1 MSHLVLLD
9 NDAVQALADPAHP
22 KHPRVVSHVQVV
34 ASRKRRA
41 MSITVAVPTAIRVEA
56 GWNRNSPTWAF
67 LNPTWAF
74 LNRLRIADIPLDSPY
89 ANAAA
94 SIRHDVQVSVADA
107 HIGAVIQATSTDRI
121 TVITSDPA
129 DMRRIAKDRDV
140 TVVTI

>member
-1 MSHLVLLD
+1 MSHLILLD
-9 NDAVQALADPAHP
+9 NEAVQVLADPAHP

-41 MSITVAVPTAIRVEA
+41 MPIAMAVPTAIRVEA
-56 GWNRNSPTWAF
+56 GWNRNSPA
-67 LNPTWAF
+67 WAF
-74 LNRLRIADIPLDSPY
+74 LNRLRIADIPLDAPY

-107 HIGAVIQATSTDRI
+107 HIGAVIQATSADRI
-121 TVITSDPA
+121 SVITSDPA
-129 DMRRIAKDRDV
+129 DMRRVAGDRDV